1 MAIRPEIWDH
11 LQTDYTAPIRDP
23 LWGHIYL
30 SPAMLHLVNTTEF
43 QQLSRIK
50 QLGPTFLVYPG
61 ATHTRLNHSLGVFH
75 LARRILTRLISH
87 ADAPAL
93 TLEGVKAFL
102 AAALLHDVGHF
113 PYTHSFKSLPLAEH
127 EHLTGRIIQS
137 GEIQHHLKEDLR
149 VDPALVA
156 AIVDE
161 TLDADGAEEVLLYR
175 RLLSG
180 SLDPDKLDY
189 LNRDAYFCGVPYGL
203 QDIDFAISRIRPVGF
218 DGIGLDETGVSAVE
232 NILFSKFLMY
242 RAVYWHRT
250 VRVATA
256 MIKKAV
262 HMGLAEHVIRPEDL
276 YGLDDELFVARFGD
290 DPYPPFEL
298 IAEVGLRRLLKPV
311 ATVPFDPIDPRHQ
324 AIDDIAV
331 RHELE
336 AELAKELGI
345 PEHRVIIDL
354 PDPISFEA
362 HFPIFE
368 DGYRYEFSE
377 KSVFSGDVVRTFT
390 ETLRR
395 IRLMIPRDA
404 LGSGAET
411 GETAKELLE
420 CTLSAVE

>member
-1 MAIRPEIWDH
+1 MTSHNAIWSH
-11 LQTDYTAPIRDP
+11 LETEYTAPIRDP

-30 SPAMLHLVNTTEF
+30 SPAMLELVNTAEF

-50 QLGPTFLVYPG
+50 QLGPTYLVYPG

-75 LARRILTRLISH
+75 LARRILTRLIQH
-87 ADAPAL
+87 PDAPTV
-93 TLEGVKAFL
+93 TLDGVKAFL

-127 EHLTGRIIQS
+127 ERLTGRIVQT
-137 GEIQHHLKEDLR
+137 GELTKRITADLR
-149 VDPALVA
+149 VDPLLVA

-161 TLDADGAEEVLLYR
+161 TIDREGNDEVHLYR
-175 RLLSG
+175 NLLSG

-203 QDIDFAISRIRPVGF
+203 QDIDFAISRIRPNGY
-218 DGIGLDETGVSAVE
+218 DGIGLEESGVSAVE

-262 HMGLAEHVIRPEDL
+262 HIGLDEEVIRPEDL
-276 YGLDDELFVARFGD
+276 YGLDDELFIARFTD
-290 DPYPPFEL
+290 HTFPPFRMIED
-298 IAEVGLRRLLKPV
+298 VGGRRLLKPV
-311 ATVPFDPIDPRHQ
+311 ATIPFDPTDPRHHLLG
-324 AIDDIAV
+324 DIAV
-331 RHELE
+331 RRDLE
-336 AELAKELGI
+336 MELARELGA
-345 PEHRVIIDL
+345 EEYEVIIDL

-368 DGYRYEFSE
+368 DDTHYEFRE
-377 KSVFSGDVVRTFT
+377 KSVFSPDVVRRFT

-395 IRLMIPRDA
+395 IRLMVPRHLVDDRFDGKSFLNNA
-404 LGSGAET
+404 LDGIE
-411 GETAKELLE
+411 
-420 CTLSAVE
+420 